1 MIENFQ
7 IAQTKLITPQR
18 RKELLSRPRLLEMMS
33 DLLDFRLI
41 IVAAPAG
48 YGKTSLLIDF
58 ASQFDWPVCW
68 FSLDPLDQDFERFLA
83 YFIHSIKFKFPEFG
97 DASLRVLESSPVD
110 QLNQDYLISTL
121 TNDIYDH
128 ITEHFVIVLD
138 DYHLLKSNPI
148 IDQFLSNFIQRA
160 DDNCHIVI
168 TSRKLLTF
176 PDLPLMV
183 ARSQVGGLSVEE
195 LAFLPDEI
203 EELFDKIF
211 NKPINNDEA
220 LSLATRTEGWIT
232 GLLLTSQMLKSGM
245 GDQIKVSRASGIGLY
260 EYLAQQVL
268 DQQPDYIRDFMLN
281 SSILE
286 EFNAAMCKEV
296 IGKALQ
302 KQQKWGDLL
311 YHVIQH
317 NLFVLPV
324 DDEYS
329 WVRYH
334 HLFRDFLQSTIQRER
349 PQDARAIKEKL
360 AEYYSAKKDW
370 ERVFEI
376 YSALSDSKAIVK
388 LIEKAGSTF
397 IARGKL
403 NKLAEW
409 LDALPDDVIMN
420 NPAILSMKASV
431 ATSQSSIQEGKE
443 LLDKAMAL
451 LRQNHEEA
459 SLADTLIRRSAVL
472 RMLGNYDE
480 AMQDA
485 EEALDLTRTAPY
497 LSHLFSEALRAKGV
511 NLLETGNLSS
521 ALEYYKKAMQVC
533 QQNNMEEDVARI
545 QVEMGVIYE
554 KMGKYASAENAYE
567 KSLTYWQSVSDSIWQ
582 PTILNNLGVVQ
593 HLSGDFSN
601 SFYNFEK
608 ALHYAHAA
616 GDRRVEGYSLASIGD
631 LYKDLD
637 ANAEALDAYQQAMEK
652 ARQVEDQFLIFYL
665 KMARARMNLIDRQY
679 KKAEMQIRSA
689 QSVAKKS
696 GSSYEINK
704 YRLEQAALDFA
715 NKEYL
720 KAQEQLQITSSY
732 FKEEGF
738 VEDGVRSEILL
749 FLCLIKTGDYPQAEN
764 TIKNFLNHIDDPDR
778 NIPSLSILNEL
789 KQDLNSFSNN
799 KEFKTYFSDI
809 FSYLDDYQTL
819 TQKNRRKI
827 RKEASVVPF
836 APARFDI
843 KAFGK
848 AEVCIGN
855 QTLAISDWK
864 TQTSR
869 DLFFMFLAH
878 PEGLTK
884 EEVGLVFWPDSSS
897 SELKLR
903 FKNAIYRMRH
913 AIGSEAVLFQDN
925 IYQFNRAIDY
935 EYDVQNF
942 ISAITRAK
950 DEKNLKKKKADLINA
965 INLYKGPYLPE
976 INEIWVM
983 ADRQKYLE
991 MYLKAVDEL
1000 TSICIQNK
1008 EYDEGISYCQQA
1020 LKEDLCNEELHR
1032 RLMEI
1037 YSALGNKA
1045 ALSKQYTICVKVLK
1059 SELSAKPSPQTTD
1072 LYNKLIIA
1080 NS

>member
-68 FSLDPLDQDFERFLA
+68 YSLDPLDQDFERFLA

-138 DYHLLKSNPI
+138 DYHLLKSNPV

-211 NKPINNDEA
+211 NKPINSDEA

-268 DQQPDYIRDFMLN
+268 DQQPDHIRDFMLN

-286 EFNAAMCKEV
+286 EFNAEMCKDV

-302 KQQKWGDLL
+302 KQQKWGELL

-334 HLFRDFLQSTIQRER
+334 HLFRDFLQSTIQKER
-349 PQDARAIKEKL
+349 PKDARVIKEKL
-360 AEYYSAKKDW
+360 AEYYSEKKDW

-376 YSALSDSKAIVK
+376 YSELSDSKAIVK

-443 LLDKAMAL
+443 LLDKAMGL
-451 LRQNHEEA
+451 LRQGHEEA

-472 RMLGNYDE
+472 RMLGNYEE

-485 EEALDLTRTAPY
+485 EEALDITHAAPY

-511 NLLETGNLSS
+511 NLLETGNLSK

-715 NKEYL
+715 YKEYL
-720 KAQEQLQITSSY
+720 KAQEQLLITSSY
-732 FKEEGF
+732 FKDEGF
-738 VEDGVRSEILL
+738 VEDSVRSEMLL

-764 TIKNFLNHIDDPDR
+764 TIKYFLNHIGDPDR

-789 KQDLNSFSNN
+789 KQDLNSFSNI
-799 KEFKTYFSDI
+799 KEFKNYFSDI

-848 AEVCIGN
+848 AEVSIGN

-942 ISAITRAK
+942 ISAVTHAK
-950 DEKNLKKKKADLINA
+950 DEKNSAMKKADFINA
-965 INLYKGPYLPE
+965 ISLYKGPYLPE

-1000 TSICIQNK
+1000 TSICIINR

-1020 LKEDLCNEELHR
+1020 LKEDICNEELHR
-1032 RLMEI
+1032 KLMEV

-1045 ALSKQYTICVKVLK
+1045 ALSKQYSICCKALK
-1059 SELSAKPSPQTTD
+1059 SELGAKPSPQTTD
-1072 LYNKLIIA
+1072 LYNKLIVV

>member
-48 YGKTSLLIDF
+48 YGKTSLLIDL

-68 FSLDPLDQDFERFLA
+68 YSLDPLDQDFERFLA
-83 YFIHSIKFKFPEFG
+83 YFIHSIQLKFPEFG
-97 DASLRVLESSPVD
+97 ETSLRVLESSPVD
-110 QLNQDYLISTL
+110 QLNQDFLISTL

-138 DYHLLKSNPI
+138 DYHLLKSNPE

-203 EELFDKIF
+203 EELFNKIF
-211 NKPINNDEA
+211 NKPINSEEA
-220 LSLATRTEGWIT
+220 LALASRTEGWIT
-232 GLLLTSQMLKSGM
+232 GLLLTSQMLKGGM

-268 DQQPDYIRDFMLN
+268 DQQTQTVRDFMLN

-286 EFNAAMCKEV
+286 EFNAAMCEAV
-296 IGKALQ
+296 IGKALH
-302 KQQKWGDLL
+302 KEQKWGELL

-334 HLFRDFLQSTIQRER
+334 HLFRDFLQSTIQKER

-360 AEYYSAKKDW
+360 AEYYSDKKDW

-376 YSALSDSKAIVK
+376 YSELSNSKAIVK
-388 LIEKAGSTF
+388 LIIKAGSSF

-409 LDALPDDVIMN
+409 LDVLPDDVIMN

-431 ATSQSSIQEGKE
+431 ATSQSSIQEGRE
-443 LLDKAMAL
+443 LLDRAMAL
-451 LRQNHEEA
+451 LRESREETN
-459 SLADTLIRRSAVL
+459 LADTLIRRAAVL
-472 RMLGNYDE
+472 RMLGQYDE

-485 EEALDLTRTAPY
+485 EEALEITRNNPA
-497 LSHLFSEALRAKGV
+497 LSHLFSEALRIQGV
-511 NLLETGNLSS
+511 NLLLTGKLSK
-521 ALEYYKKAMQVC
+521 ALEYYKQAIQVC
-533 QQNNMEEDVARI
+533 QQNNMEGDVARI
-545 QVEMGVIYE
+545 QVDVGMIYE
-554 KMGKYASAENAYE
+554 KMGKYASAESAYE
-567 KSLTYWQSVSDSIWQ
+567 KSLAYWQSVSDSIWQ

-593 HLSGDFSN
+593 HLSGDFPN
-601 SFYNFEK
+601 SFRNFEK
-608 ALHYAHAA
+608 ALHLAHAT

-665 KMARARMNLIDRQY
+665 KMARARMNLIERQF
-679 KKAEMQIRSA
+679 KKAEVQIRSA

-715 NKEYL
+715 CKDYP
-720 KAQEQLQITSSY
+720 KAQEQLHITTSY
-732 FKEEGF
+732 FKDEGF
-738 VEDGVRSEILL
+738 VEDSVRSEILL
-749 FLCLIKTGDYPQAEN
+749 FLCLIKTGDHAQAEKI
-764 TIKNFLNHIDDPDR
+764 IKYFLNHISDPDR

-789 KQDLNSFSNN
+789 KLDLNTFSGI

-809 FSYLDDYQTL
+809 FAYLDDYQVV

-848 AEVCIGN
+848 AEISIGN

-878 PEGLTK
+878 PEGLSK

-935 EYDVQNF
+935 EYDVQSF
-942 ISAITRAK
+942 IAAITHAK
-950 DEKNLKKKKADLINA
+950 DEKNPEKKKADLINA
-965 INLYKGPYLPE
+965 FNLYNGTYLPE

-991 MYLKAVDEL
+991 MYLKTVDEL
-1000 TSICIQNK
+1000 TSLCIENK
-1008 EYDEGISYCQQA
+1008 EYEEGISYCQRA
-1020 LKEDLCNEELHR
+1020 LKEDICNEELHR
-1032 RLMEI
+1032 KLMEV
-1037 YSALGNKA
+1037 YAALGNKA
-1045 ALSKQYTICVKVLK
+1045 ALSKQYEICCKALK
-1059 SELSAKPSPQTTD
+1059 AELSARPSPQTTD
-1072 LYNKLIIA
+1072 LYKSLIAA